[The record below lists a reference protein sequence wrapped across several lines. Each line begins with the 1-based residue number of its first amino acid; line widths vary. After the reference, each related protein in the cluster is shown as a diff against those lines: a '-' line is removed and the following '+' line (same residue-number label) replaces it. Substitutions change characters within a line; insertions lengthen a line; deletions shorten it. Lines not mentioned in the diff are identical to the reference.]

1 MEVKLSGHE
10 FEYDITGM
18 CLLFFPGESVRFVS
32 GLRGERWLSSRLIK
46 SRQGLVA
53 RATYRNGK
61 EEYNCQKKVY
71 DLDKEGLLAAVKYTV
86 YQVFYRATGIRPPW
100 GILTG
105 IKPTGI
111 YRRLLDAK
119 GPAATRQ
126 FLLNDYC
133 MQPEKIPL
141 LHQICKVMET
151 VTTDPKKEASLYV
164 SIPFC
169 PSRCTYCSF
178 VSVAAEKSHRLIE
191 PYLAL
196 LTEEIRE
203 KCEVLRKHQLQIR
216 SVYIGGGT
224 PGILNEVQ
232 LERLLQTIAEELDC
246 PLAEF
251 TFELGRP
258 DTVTKE
264 KLLLLKKYGVT
275 RVCINTQTTNDH
287 ILETVGR
294 KHTRAQYFDAVSLT
308 RSLNF
313 DSINTDLIA
322 GLPGEDEASF
332 ARSLDDVLTA
342 GADNITIHTLSIK
355 RSSKLHDSD
364 EFFDPSNDHVQRMLD
379 RAYEKLLSSGYVPY
393 YMYRQ
398 KNTVSN
404 GENIGFSKPETI
416 GLYNLYM
423 MEDLHTVAACGAGA
437 SSKLIFSPNGRIER
451 VINVKYPYEYINE
464 NERIRQNT
472 MLLDQKLGES
482 K

>member
-1 MEVKLSGHE
+1 MEVKISGHQ

-18 CLLFFPGESVRFVS
+18 CLLFFPGEPVKFVK
-32 GLRGERWLSSRLIK
+32 RAMDPVWLSSRVVESK
-46 SRQGLVA
+46 VGPVA
-53 RATYRNGK
+53 RATYYSGTKIYRCTKRVQGP
-61 EEYNCQKKVY
+61 QK
-71 DLDKEGLLAAVKYTV
+71 DDLLAAVKYAV
-86 YQVFYRATGIRPPW
+86 FQVFHRATGISPPW

-105 IKPTGI
+105 IKPTGV
-111 YRRLLDAK
+111 YRRILAEK

-126 FLLNDYC
+126 FLLKEYC

-151 VTTDPKKEASLYV
+151 VQTDPSKEASLYV

-169 PSRCTYCSF
+169 PSRCSYCSF
-178 VSVAAEKSHRLIE
+178 VSIAAEKSHRLID
-191 PYLAL
+191 PYLEYLA
-196 LTEEIRE
+196 EEIQE
-203 KCEVLRKHQLQIR
+203 KCAVLKENGLRIK

-224 PGILNEVQ
+224 PGILNVDQ
-232 LERLLQTIAEELDC
+232 MRRLLTVIQDHVEG

-251 TFELGRP
+251 TVELGRP
-258 DTVTKE
+258 DTATPE
-264 KLLLLKKYGVT
+264 KLRLLKDFNVT
-275 RVCINTQTTNDH
+275 RVCINTQTTNDEV
-287 ILETVGR
+287 LERVGR

-308 RSLNF
+308 RTLDF

-322 GLPGEDEASF
+322 GLPGESEESF
-332 ARSLDDVLTA
+332 AKSLEDVLSL
-342 GADNITIHTLSIK
+342 GVDNVTIHTLSIK
-355 RSSKLHDSD
+355 RSAKLHDSK
-364 EFFDPSNDHVQRMLD
+364 ENFDPSNDHVQRMLD
-379 RAYEKLLSSGYVPY
+379 RAYERLLSAGYVPY

-437 SSKLIFSPNGRIER
+437 SSKLIFAPNGRIER
-451 VINVKYPYEYINE
+451 IINMKYPYEYINE

-472 MLLDQKLGES
+472 RLLDQKIKERI
-482 K
+482 